1 MEQIKN
7 NYELV
12 LEEIR
17 AKQQPEV
24 DANPIFGG
32 ADLNIM
38 FQAIEESLDE
48 YRIKSEKKY
57 NDSQMEL
64 ANVFLNA

>member
-7 NYELV
+7 NYEV
-12 LEEIR
+12 ALEKIQ
-17 AKQQPEV
+17 AKQFPEIDV
-24 DANPIFGG
+24 NPILGG
-32 ADLNIM
+32 EDLNGM

-57 NDSQMEL
+57 NESQMEL
-64 ANVFLNA
+64 LSVYLNA